1 MLDIPSSFISIPS
14 SFISI
19 NFFHWHCRAGYF
31 NMFQQ
36 SFLPPLQPF
45 GENSPLQ
52 PFGENVTKC
61 VHVFPEIC
69 GSKNSHV
76 CTFHDLVHQSI
87 NVSLLQISVYN
98 LNLNKLFMYILGVVT
113 LICYN
118 TKQHRATPPTNMISP
133 LMTS

>member
-45 GENSPLQ
+45 GENSHFVGATNNFQ
-52 PFGENVTKC
+52 PPSPAPAAPYANERASIDLDEDDGVEA
-61 VHVFPEIC
+61 
-69 GSKNSHV
+69 SKSVKKRYWSHDEEV
-76 CTFHDLVHQSI
+76 RLASAW
-87 NVSLLQISVYN
+87 
-98 LNLNKLFMYILGVVT
+98 LN
-113 LICYN
+113 
-118 TKQHRATPPTNMISP
+118 
-133 LMTS
+133 TSKDPIHGNDKNRDSF